1 MSVGHVARALE
12 AAGMRTV
19 AVYIEA
25 FSHYAEAMHLP
36 RTLVT
41 PHPMGRPLGP
51 PFAAGRQRQV
61 IEAALRLVDTAEV
74 PGTLERIGGA
84 YHPGS
89 STP

>member
-1 MSVGHVARALE
+1 MA
-12 AAGMRTV
+12 TV

-51 PFAAGRQRQV
+51 PFEPGRQREV
-61 IEAALRLVDTAEV
+61 IEAALRLVDTAEAAGAV
-74 PGTLERIGGA
+74 ERIGGA
-84 YHPGS
+84 YRPGS
-89 STP
+89 PTS